1 LTETLV
7 GENEY
12 GETVP
17 CIDTLVVEELFAQ
30 AVGPVGLGLAEW
42 VARGL
47 AECVAAVVA
56 VVRAGVAEV
65 WCGLGAVEC

>member
-17 CIDTLVVEELFAQ
+17 CIDTFVDEELFAH
-30 AVGPVGLGLAEW
+30 AVGPVGLGLAER

-47 AECVAAVVA
+47 DECVAAVVA
-56 VVRAGVAEV
+56 AVRAGVAEV
-65 WCGLGAVEC
+65 CCGLGDVEC